1 MNIYDEST
9 SENSENHEFD
19 TLLDKI
25 EENHQEFFDKEWEIF
40 RKTPNKIIESEKTD
54 LGLVELYN
62 IQTNGLAD
70 PYIVNSYMYISSVV
84 LYGFTNMYEY
94 YVETQLEHYKEHLT
108 QMSYIINN
116 NQHPHIRNYKNIYLN
131 YEPKVEI
138 VKRVYYKDHT
148 LAILKTCWLRIFQK
162 KFRNRQK
169 KKLSFQKNINNLRYR
184 ELHGKWPKEFYHI

>member
-9 SENSENHEFD
+9 SENSNDDEIE

-25 EENHQEFFDKEWEIF
+25 EEDHQEFFDKEWNRF
-40 RKTPNKIIESEKTD
+40 QNTPNEIIESEKTD

-62 IQTNGLAD
+62 LQNTYPD
-70 PYIVNSYMYISSVV
+70 PYIASSYMYISSIV
-84 LYGFTNMYEY
+84 LYGFIHFYDY
-94 YVETQLEHYKEHLT
+94 YVETQLEHYKEHQT
-108 QMSYIINN
+108 RVTHIINSIS
-116 NQHPHIRNYKNIYLN
+116 HPHIRNYKNIYLN

-138 VKRVYYKDHT
+138 VKRVYYKGHT

-162 KFRNRQK
+162 KFRNRPK